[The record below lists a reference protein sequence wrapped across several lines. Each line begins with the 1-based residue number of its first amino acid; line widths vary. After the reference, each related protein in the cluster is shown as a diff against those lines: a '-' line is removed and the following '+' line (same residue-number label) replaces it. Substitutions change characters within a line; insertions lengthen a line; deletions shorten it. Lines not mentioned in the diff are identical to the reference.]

1 MPVALT
7 LCGVEKSY
15 GVHEVLTG
23 VDLMLD
29 AGGRLGI
36 VGPNG
41 CGKSTL
47 LNVIA
52 GQEAADG
59 GNCALGRGAR
69 LGYLRQETV
78 GKSELPVWEEL
89 LRVFEPVLEMERT
102 LRELEARMG
111 ELHDRDP
118 QGYARCIDEYD
129 RLTRRFEER
138 GGYRYRSDMQGV
150 LAQIP

>member
-59 GNCALGRGAR
+59 GNCALG
-69 LGYLRQETV
+69 
-78 GKSELPVWEEL
+78 
-89 LRVFEPVLEMERT
+89 
-102 LRELEARMG
+102 
-111 ELHDRDP
+111 
-118 QGYARCIDEYD
+118 
-129 RLTRRFEER
+129 
-138 GGYRYRSDMQGV
+138 GGPG
-150 LAQIP
+150 